1 MSCRPYAL
9 RKGNPL
15 PSTLSLWT
23 AEQTCE
29 TRWLFVVCRTPH
41 WGTSSSNTLSLHCPQ
56 SLVNKDFL
64 AVCDAVNKG
73 SYCGKQGCFQCM
85 QPPLSITYYKN
96 RCENL
101 HQISRYYLISAKWD
115 ESWALSLSVSF
126 TVLSTYSFSPV
137 LVILQRYSVCTSSC
151 ALTYTHVFILRC
163 TTSSQPHMQTA
174 QTNPEGWEVRTW
186 GWELWRRNVS
196 LISISRDSKARSQ
209 QTHSVENN

>member
-1 MSCRPYAL
+1 MQTIAAPVEKQPLEVRMSCRPYAL

-56 SLVNKDFL
+56 SLVNKEFL
-64 AVCDAVNKG
+64 TVCDAVNKG

-85 QPPLSITYYKN
+85 QPPLTITYYKN

-115 ESWALSLSVSF
+115 ERWALLLNKCFIHCTVHLQFLSSSRHF
-126 TVLSTYSFSPV
+126 TEIFGLYKF
-137 LVILQRYSVCTSSC
+137 
-151 ALTYTHVFILRC
+151 
-163 TTSSQPHMQTA
+163 
-174 QTNPEGWEVRTW
+174 VRTHIHTC
-186 GWELWRRNVS
+186 LS
-196 LISISRDSKARSQ
+196 
-209 QTHSVENN
+209 